1 MASTYLIFVPELVE
15 RILVYVR
22 MALGVN
28 AILKLE
34 RIDVVD
40 LLELFSDLCRH
51 ALLLLV
57 DVEHVLLGHLLMLE
71 NRLQPLVVVD
81 FLLRNVLVTLRLLL
95 LVVMGDFR
103 ERLLELPV
111 EEFLFVDKL
120 GADGCG
126 EASRV
131 VCIASM
137 LVVLCLVLLHHVHDM
152 LV

>member
-71 NRLQPLVVVD
+71 NRL
-81 FLLRNVLVTLRLLL
+81 
-95 LVVMGDFR
+95 
-103 ERLLELPV
+103 
-111 EEFLFVDKL
+111 
-120 GADGCG
+120 
-126 EASRV
+126 
-131 VCIASM
+131 
-137 LVVLCLVLLHHVHDM
+137 
-152 LV
+152 